1 MSLKRRKTLGVCGDS
16 FMSQTKNNKKGKDK
30 HFIDFLSKKL
40 NCDVVTFA
48 LGGCSNN
55 VIRLQINEIMKYR
68 LDYLIIGL
76 TTADRLE
83 LPVSPKDL
91 SYYKKLE
98 NSNYKKE
105 NGVYN
110 IFYGSDNL
118 SSNNTPF
125 KLIKPTL
132 RSETLANIIL
142 DNCSSDYGQL
152 SEEETSAVVEYF
164 KYMYDDKLK
173 RQIDS
178 WVISDAL
185 ADLNEKKIN
194 YTVINSCLDPEIIEK
209 RSKDTVKSDDKLN
222 PWLYTSYDTNH
233 TFHLTEENSIILSDL
248 WYDKIKSYFI

>member
-16 FMSQTKNNKKGKDK
+16 FMSQTKSIKKGKGK

-76 TTADRLE
+76 TSSDRIE
-83 LPVSPKDL
+83 LPISTKDVS
-91 SYYKKLE
+91 YFKKLE
-98 NSNYKKE
+98 SSGFKKE
-105 NGVYN
+105 KGIYN
-110 IFYGSDNL
+110 IFYGTDNL

-125 KLIKPTL
+125 KLSKPTL
-132 RSETLANIIL
+132 RSETLTNILL
-142 DNCSSDYGQL
+142 DRSSSDYGNL
-152 SEEETSAVVEYF
+152 SDEEISAVEGYF

-173 RQIDS
+173 NQLDS
-178 WVISDAL
+178 WVISDVL
-185 ADLNEKKIN
+185 VDLNDKGIN
-194 YTVINSCLDPEIIEK
+194 YTVINTILDPDIIEK
-209 RSKDTVKSDDKLN
+209 RSKDTVRNDDRLN
-222 PWLYTSYDTNH
+222 PWNYTSNTTDYS
-233 TFHLTEENSIILSDL
+233 FHLTEEDSIILADL